1 MGDNVVP
8 FPINLVTEE
17 PEITA
22 DEVLEHCM
30 GGFKQLVVI
39 GIENDGSRTFTTNV
53 ANPLE
58 VFDMMSDA
66 AASFA
71 REQLAL
77 AFYDGTEH

>member
-8 FPINLVTEE
+8 FPKNLVAEE

-30 GGFKQLVVI
+30 GGFRQLVII
-39 GIENDGSRTFTTNV
+39 GIENDGSRTFTSNV
-53 ANPLE
+53 RSPVELFE
-58 VFDMMSDA
+58 MMSDA
-66 AASFA
+66 ASSFA
-71 REQLAL
+71 KDQLAL

>member
-8 FPINLVTEE
+8 FPMSLVAED

-22 DEVLEHCM
+22 DEVLESCM
-30 GGFKQLVVI
+30 GGFRRLVII
-39 GIENDGSRTFTTNV
+39 GIENDGTHTFTSNV
-53 ANPLE
+53 RNPVELFE
-58 VFDMMSDA
+58 MMSDA

-71 REQLAL
+71 KDQLSL

>member
-8 FPINLVTEE
+8 FPTNLVAEE

-22 DEVLEHCM
+22 DEVLESCM
-30 GGFKQLVVI
+30 GGFRQLVII
-39 GIENDGSRTFTTNV
+39 GVELDGTQTFTSNV
-53 ANPLE
+53 RNPVELFE
-58 VFDMMSDA
+58 MMSDA

-71 REQLAL
+71 KEQLGL